1 MSLRRLAAVATREVA
16 RISRAGPPPRVP
28 RPASAAFVQT
38 GAIARTHPH
47 ALSSS
52 AAAAPTA
59 SLAALR
65 AAQSLRASARHGS
78 SKAGRP
84 KLATPPRESSTP
96 RPSGAAPAA
105 SSALPTRASAQS
117 LHLAV
122 ENAYLNWV
130 RNGITA
136 TALGMAFVHFRV
148 TTDDAEF
155 SLGGAVLQTMG
166 AAYVVIGAASYV
178 SSAFFLRRE
187 LALTAFGAAWYAANA
202 AWPLAMY
209 ATGMACLLDWH
220 PTWLL
225 TLLAANAH
233 RLPEQWQDRYVSVVG
248 EKGRRRDVKDA
259 GRARRARNGK
269 KTLATSWGES

>member
-1 MSLRRLAAVATREVA
+1 
-16 RISRAGPPPRVP
+16 
-28 RPASAAFVQT
+28 
-38 GAIARTHPH
+38 
-47 ALSSS
+47 
-52 AAAAPTA
+52 
-59 SLAALR
+59 
-65 AAQSLRASARHGS
+65 
-78 SKAGRP
+78 
-84 KLATPPRESSTP
+84 
-96 RPSGAAPAA
+96 
-105 SSALPTRASAQS
+105 
-117 LHLAV
+117 
-122 ENAYLNWV
+122 LNWV

-259 GRARRARNGK
+259 GRARNGK
-269 KTLATSWGES
+269 KTLATSWGNS

>member
-47 ALSSS
+47 AHSSS
-52 AAAAPTA
+52 
-59 SLAALR
+59 